1 MPYYV
6 NLTLPKYLDVSRMKV
21 EFITATWCARCKE
34 IKPRVVQVCAAAGV
48 ELVFVDYTDL
58 EEEEKGILTSLPT
71 IRYKGTTYVTD
82 TIEDWVAAVASQK
95 LVLNDDF

>member
-1 MPYYV
+1 
-6 NLTLPKYLDVSRMKV
+6 MKV

-48 ELVFVDYTDL
+48 ELVFFDYADL
-58 EEEEKGILTSLPT
+58 EEEEKGTISSLPT

-82 TIEDWVAAVASQK
+82 TIEDWVTAVASQK
-95 LVLNDDF
+95 LVLTEEF